1 MLVLKFTAISN
12 KVGVVKGLIG
22 NGITGL
28 INTAHLIS
36 VYFLY
41 SYDFQ
46 SWALLFINLLRQK
59 FQLFISGLFVYRFLN
74 TFLFS
79 FLEAKCK

>member
-36 VYFLY
+36 VYFLHGF
-41 SYDFQ
+41 DFQ
-46 SWALLFINLLRQK
+46 SWALLFINLFRQNS
-59 FQLFISGLFVYRFLN
+59 QLFISGLFLYRFLN

-79 FLEAKCK
+79 FLKTQCI